1 MKKKLIVASA
11 LGLLS
16 AAMVCASMQG
26 VGKTNAI
33 FFNDIAYN
41 DGAYLE
47 RAQKLNIEIANEG
60 TTLLKN
66 EDNVLPLDSS
76 IQRIS
81 VFGKAST
88 NLQMGGGGSGSGSVS
103 QGITK
108 IDLQKSLT
116 DAGYDINPELTS
128 FYSSNTRSGSGRKNG
143 NSGWKGISEAT
154 VGETPI
160 ASYDEKVMNSIYD
173 YNDAAIMVLARGG
186 TEGADCKTYDARDFD
201 SDPISDRHYLELS
214 KNEEDLL
221 DMIEENF
228 DTVIVLINS
237 GNAFEC
243 ARLESD
249 PQVNAVIW
257 MGTPG
262 ANGTAAIGKILKGEV
277 CPSGRTVDTW
287 ERDFTKNPT
296 FQNFADNLQT
306 NIDETT
312 GIAYPQDTM
321 FNPDGS
327 PVHAYG
333 SYKTAPVWDNE
344 DHKVV
349 KYGLNGVRPSAYVS
363 YEEGIYMDY
372 RYYETAY
379 SDIAKDSQSEAD
391 AWYEGDFG
399 VCYPFGYGLSYTTF
413 SQKIVKSNV
422 NKGTITTGKEKI
434 TVDVEVENTG
444 GVAGKEVVQLYF
456 KAPYYEGGIE
466 KAYEVLCAFG
476 KTSLLEPGQKETV
489 KLDFI
494 IQDFASYDFSDAN
507 GNGFKGYELDAG
519 QYELSINANAH
530 EVLDSITFN
539 VKEGGIKYETDRYT
553 DHKVENRFSGE
564 DFYSS
569 LPLEKDVEFTQF
581 NRSKKEETKPSH
593 PTIESRT
600 LKEGSR
606 VQEFYTHEFTMADVE
621 LSDAGEYIPLAAK
634 KTAEDIQALGW
645 TQQETTLSAASSIQ
659 FKELVGLDIDDPKWT
674 EFMNQMTYAEM
685 IPFVTG
691 GNNHNPAISRVG
703 KPSSSDSDGPSKF
716 GAMWWCGAPI
726 VAATFN
732 VDLAR
737 QQGDC
742 VGIEGHRD
750 NKFGWAG
757 PGVNLHRSPF
767 GGRNFEYY
775 SADPFLSGRISG
787 RVVAGATDKGIY
799 CFFKHFAVNDQE
811 KNREGVSAFLTE
823 QALRELYLKPFQMVV
838 QEGKVTGI
846 MSSYNRLGL
855 METAAS
861 YPLLTEVLR
870 EEWGFRGSIISDMT
884 HNGNSN
890 VNFKCYECINN
901 RVLAGCNNQLDGSD
915 YRSAVE
921 CKWDSTLHAPT
932 FKDKSGETH
941 VSYSWWYAV
950 RTMCQQS
957 MWMCCNSGAM
967 QRDFVKEA
975 NVTCSGI
982 EGGVL
987 TKVIGDDVDVE
998 INLNEGMRVGD
1009 TYDGKE
1015 IVDAQ
1020 FSIDIANSL
1029 PAGLELDGN
1038 RIVGTCE
1045 EKANVFVHVLIT
1057 LEFADGSTL
1066 DTGTS
1071 FELNILDV
1079 AEEIEGANP
1088 IEPVK
1093 PGKKGCKGSV
1103 TATAILMAPIA
1114 AAALALALKKRKE

>member
-1 MKKKLIVASA
+1 
-11 LGLLS
+11 
-16 AAMVCASMQG
+16 
-26 VGKTNAI
+26 
-33 FFNDIAYN
+33 
-41 DGAYLE
+41 
-47 RAQKLNIEIANEG
+47 
-60 TTLLKN
+60 
-66 EDNVLPLDSS
+66 
-76 IQRIS
+76 
-81 VFGKAST
+81 
-88 NLQMGGGGSGSGSVS
+88 
-103 QGITK
+103 
-108 IDLQKSLT
+108 DLQKSLT
-116 DAGYDINPELTS
+116 DAGYEINPELTS
-128 FYSSNTRSGSGRKNG
+128 FYNSNSRSGEGRKNG

-160 ASYDEKVMNSIYD
+160 SSYDDAVMNSISN

-186 TEGADCKTYDARDFD
+186 TEGADCKTYDARDFN
-201 SDPISDRHYLELS
+201 SDPLSERHYLELS
-214 KNEEDLL
+214 RNEEDLL
-221 DMIEENF
+221 NMIEENF

-306 NIDETT
+306 NIDPNTKV
-312 GIAYPQDTM
+312 AYPQDTM

-344 DHKVV
+344 EHKVV

-363 YEEGIYMDY
+363 YEEGIYLDY

-379 SDIAKDSQSEAD
+379 SDIAANEGQSEAD
-391 AWYEGDFG
+391 AWYEGEEG

-413 SQKIVKSNV
+413 SQKIVKTNV
-422 NKGTITTGKEKI
+422 KNGTIKTGKEKI

-444 GVAGKEVVQLYF
+444 DVAGKEVVQLYF

-476 KTSLLEPGQKETV
+476 KTSLLEPGAKETV

-494 IQDFASYDFSDAN
+494 IQDYASYDFSDAN
-507 GNGFKGYELDAG
+507 NNGFKGYELDG
-519 QYELSINANAH
+519 GNYEISINKNAH
-530 EVLDSITFN
+530 EVIDTVSFK
-539 VKEGGIKYETDRYT
+539 VKEGGIQYENDRYT
-553 DHKVENRFSGE
+553 DHKVENRFSGN

-569 LPLEKDVEFTQF
+569 IPLENDIEFTQF
-581 NRSKKEETKPSH
+581 KRSDKENTYPSH

-606 VQEFYTHEFTMADVE
+606 VQEFYTHEFTMSDVE
-621 LSDAGEYIPLAAK
+621 LNDDGEYIPLKAK
-634 KTAEDIQALGW
+634 KTKEDIEALGW
-645 TQQETTLSAASSIQ
+645 TQAASTLSASESIQ

-685 IPFVTG
+685 LPFIIG
-691 GNNHNPAISRVG
+691 GNSHNPAISRVG

-732 VDLAR
+732 VDLAK

-750 NKFGWAG
+750 NKYGWAG

-870 EEWGFRGSIISDMT
+870 EEWGFKGSIISDMT

-915 YRSAVE
+915 YRTAVE
-921 CKWDSTLHAPT
+921 CKWDASLGAPT
-932 FKDKSGETH
+932 FKGTDGETH
-941 VSYSWWYAV
+941 VSYSWWYAM

-967 QRDFVKEA
+967 QRDFVKTADA
-975 NVTCSGI
+975 NLKGVDN
-982 EGGVL
+982 GVL
-987 TKVIGDDVDVE
+987 TVNVGDSVNVE
-998 INLNEGMRVGD
+998 LELNDGLNVGD
-1009 TYDGKE
+1009 TYNGKE
-1015 IVDAQ
+1015 IEYVE
-1020 FSIDIANSL
+1020 FSIDPANKL
-1029 PAGLELDGN
+1029 PAGLELNENKISG
-1038 RIVGTCE
+1038 ICE
-1045 EKANVFVHVLIT
+1045 EKANVFVHIIVT
-1057 LEFADGSTL
+1057 LGFSDGTTTDVGS
-1066 DTGTS
+1066 S
-1071 FELNILDV
+1071 FELYVLDV
-1079 AEEIEGANP
+1079 TTNIDGAGSS
-1088 IEPVK
+1088 EK
-1093 PGKKGCKGSV
+1093 PGKKGCFGSIETTFIV
-1103 TATAILMAPIA
+1103 GA
-1114 AAALALALKKRKE
+1114 AACVALAVALKKRKEN